1 MGFDF
6 IISSFSIIVFIPVFH
21 DSFILYTHLINQNIF
36 RLIFHVID
44 TTRFHLRPFTA
55 STNSECSR
63 EYFWWLFFPFS
74 LLFFHHKCY
83 TFLKAIYIS
92 SDIFLF
98 YNPTPNTSLGNNN
111 SATRETLGVILWFKT
126 QSLPNPF
133 VLNTKQ
139 TIYYLFRK
147 VTNSI

>member
-1 MGFDF
+1 MGFYF

-21 DSFILYTHLINQNIF
+21 DCSILYTHLINQNIF

-83 TFLKAIYIS
+83 TFLKAIYVS

-98 YNPTPNTSLGNNN
+98 YNPTPKTSLGNNN
-111 SATRETLGVILWFKT
+111 LATRET
-126 QSLPNPF
+126 
-133 VLNTKQ
+133 
-139 TIYYLFRK
+139 
-147 VTNSI
+147 